1 MEAEMDKLRAVLLQQ
16 EGELNLLRQQNQQ
29 QQQQQLQQQQQQQQ
43 QPQYQEQQH
52 QQQQQPIQWLSNKDI
67 IQQFRQLRQLD
78 DQHDVLAFIKSVEFL
93 MTLCQ
98 GNALLIQFGTSIV
111 ANEKVSG
118 TAANFIRQ
126 LGMEPSW
133 DQMKT
138 KLMEQM
144 RPRMTYED
152 VFDRCRFIKITLTL
166 LIMCLLPTLSTAMI
180 NITPIQAE
188 TGFISLGEST
198 VELVSEFKMVLHIIS
213 PKEILEL
220 TNIIQNNTKI
230 LVKKDRQFF
239 QQMYDIKIYWKL

>member
-1 MEAEMDKLRAVLLQQ
+1 
-16 EGELNLLRQQNQQ
+16 
-29 QQQQQLQQQQQQQQ
+29 
-43 QPQYQEQQH
+43 
-52 QQQQQPIQWLSNKDI
+52 
-67 IQQFRQLRQLD
+67 
-78 DQHDVLAFIKSVEFL
+78 

-144 RPRMTYED
+144 RPRTTYED
-152 VFDRCRFIKITLTL
+152 VFDKCRFIKITLTL

-198 VELVSEFKMVLHIIS
+198 VELL
-213 PKEILEL
+213 
-220 TNIIQNNTKI
+220 
-230 LVKKDRQFF
+230 
-239 QQMYDIKIYWKL
+239 